1 MSVAV
6 RKKKRAPVRRKTG
19 VGVSLDWADS
29 LELSGEKYHRKQCA
43 AKDALYFEAKAS
55 DLYPFLYTWMK
66 KNDYS
71 AEDIKCAKAAPNPNV
86 VPCILSKLLLDGMPD
101 YHPGQA
107 EYWENLAG
115 TSGTL
120 KPKTEYLKAYIDDAI
135 ARGKPF
141 IDAKKEEE
149 KAAQVEKRVLS
160 IQDRIRMASDV
171 IICDIEDVVDEFH
184 TDPAKFK
191 KFDAVKFFRGKQVNQ
206 AHCKHIR
213 NYYAPQLAEY
223 NELTLPVREQDED
236 LREGYAHLSKADVKK
251 GVELFNSIVGACDL
265 IEAESK
271 ATRKTRTPK
280 PKSADKLVAKMK
292 YCKTDEKYK
301 VASINPADIIDATEV
316 WVFNIKTRKI
326 GKYVAEDHTTLS
338 VKGTTL
344 QFFNPR
350 QSVAKTLRKPEEQ
363 LREFNKAGKV
373 ALRKYLDNINAV
385 ETQMNGRINADTVIL
400 KAVK

>member
-1 MSVAV
+1 MAV
-6 RKKKRAPVRRKTG
+6 RKKKRAPAKRKTG
-19 VGVSLDWADS
+19 VGVSLDWSNS
-29 LELSGEKYHRKQCA
+29 LNLSGEAFHKMQRQA
-43 AKDALYFEAKAS
+43 QDNLYFEAKAS
-55 DLYPFLYTWMK
+55 DLHPFLFTWMK
-66 KNDYS
+66 KNDYT
-71 AEDIKCAKAAPNPNV
+71 AEEVKCARAAPNPNV
-86 VPCILSKLLLDGMPD
+86 VPCLVAKLLLDGMPD
-101 YHPGQA
+101 LHPGQA
-107 EYWENLAG
+107 DYWESLAG
-115 TSGTL
+115 TTGTL
-120 KPKTEYLKAYIDDAI
+120 KPKTDYLRGYIADAI

-141 IDAKKEEE
+141 VDAKREEE
-149 KAAQVEKRVLS
+149 KAASVEKRVLS
-160 IQDRIRMASDV
+160 IQDRIRIASDA
-171 IICDIEDVVDEFH
+171 IICDIEEVVDDYIA
-184 TDPAKFK
+184 DPAKFK
-191 KFDAVKFFRGKQVNQ
+191 KFDAIKFFRGKQVNQ

-223 NELTLPVREQDED
+223 TELTLPAREQDED

-292 YCKTDEKYK
+292 YCKTDDKYK

-316 WVFNIKTRKI
+316 WVFNTKTRKI

-363 LREFNKAGKV
+363 LREFNRAGKV
-373 ALRKYLDNINAV
+373 ALRKYMDNINAV
-385 ETQMNGRINADTVIL
+385 ETQMNGRFNADTVIL